1 MTTKSK
7 ILDVQGID
15 QKIKRLAWQVY
26 EKNLAEKEIIVVGI
40 SERGLMLAKQLAV
53 HIQEISKIKTKL
65 AHLELD
71 KDNPYNK
78 EVALNLEIKE
88 YTNKVVVLVDD
99 VLNSLMESWL
109 NHWNQGNNSNVV
121 LKDIKEKMIAGA
133 AIDVLATEPPTN
145 DHPYIQLLSRPNF
158 ILTPHI
164 AWASTEAMQTLSDQ
178 MIENIE
184 NFVDEKPS
192 NIVS

>member
-1 MTTKSK
+1 MTIRSK
-7 ILDVQGID
+7 ILDAQGID

-53 HIQEISKIKTKL
+53 NIQEIAKIKTKL

-78 EVALNLEIKE
+78 KVALNLEIKE

-99 VLNSLMESWL
+99 VLNSGKTLMYAAKHFL
-109 NHWNQGNNSNVV
+109 TTPLKRLAIMVLVDRNHNRYPVKADYVGLS
-121 LKDIKEKMIAGA
+121 
-133 AIDVLATEPPTN
+133 LATTLQE
-145 DHPYIQLLSRPNF
+145 YINVELKGANKGVYLS
-158 ILTPHI
+158 
-164 AWASTEAMQTLSDQ
+164 
-178 MIENIE
+178 
-184 NFVDEKPS
+184 
-192 NIVS
+192 